1 MNENVSCLRS
11 YPVLNSLSLTH
22 EFGLSRN
29 MLYTV
34 GRELFVIIQTVRQFL
49 VYGVYQRV
57 GRFPEG
63 IPALT

>member
-1 MNENVSCLRS
+1 
-11 YPVLNSLSLTH
+11 
-22 EFGLSRN
+22 